1 MNIPTNDV
9 FNQLKNHFNTKLTA
23 KQRKALLICLAIVV
37 ASYVIKWLFDAA
49 QQAAYM
55 QQLQNQR
62 AAQARA
68 NAARDAQKKQ
78 EAKPGKPKL
87 PPRIVVTDLTNLE
100 GTWFGQRLLSAS
112 GMCTLR
118 LELRPVPQKPE
129 DYKGYS
135 RLNCMPPAGLT
146 SLRGGRVLPKQQRDN
161 LNPVAM
167 VLTGV
172 PEDGALHFTL
182 DKTVVS
188 PNDDCETTEF
198 NVTPFG
204 TNQVAVEWR
213 EGKCRGTQLILN
225 KNGR

>member
-1 MNIPTNDV
+1 MNNPMN
-9 FNQLKNHFNTKLTA
+9 NLTT
-23 KQRKALLICLAIVV
+23 KQRNFYIFCGAIVV
-37 ASYVIKWLFDAA
+37 LWFVVRFMNNAA
-49 QQAAYM
+49 QQAAFYRE
-55 QQLQNQR
+55 QAIR
-62 AAQARA
+62 AAQQRA
-68 NAARDAQKKQ
+68 KANTPPPA
-78 EAKPGKPKL
+78 PKA
-87 PPRIVVTDLTNLE
+87 PKEVKIPKVVLTDLSNLS
-100 GTWFGQRLLSAS
+100 GTWWGQRLLNQS

-118 LELRPVPQKPE
+118 LEMRSVPQKPE
-129 DYKGYS
+129 DYKGDA

-146 SLRGGRVLPKQQRDN
+146 SLRGGRVLPRQQREN

-182 DKTVVS
+182 DKTVMA

>member
-1 MNIPTNDV
+1 MNN
-9 FNQLKNHFNTKLTA
+9 KLTD
-23 KQRKALLICLAIVV
+23 KQKKALLICAGLFI
-37 ASYVIKWLFDAA
+37 ASYIVKWLVTSA
-49 QQAAYM
+49 QQAAYF
-55 QQLQNQR
+55 QQQAIL
-62 AAQARA
+62 AQQRA
-68 NAARDAQKKQ
+68 NAARNAQKQNAQTQNDKGQGKQ
-78 EAKPGKPKL
+78 DKL
-87 PPRIVVTDLTNLE
+87 PPRVVLTDLSNLS
-100 GTWFGQRLLSAS
+100 GTWFGQRLLNAS

-129 DYKGYS
+129 DYKGYA

-182 DKTVVS
+182 DQTVVA

>member
-1 MNIPTNDV
+1 MNNPISN
-9 FNQLKNHFNTKLTA
+9 LTT
-23 KQRKALLICLAIVV
+23 KQRNFYIFCGAIVV
-37 ASYVIKWLFDAA
+37 LWFVVRFMNNAA
-49 QQAAYM
+49 QQAAYYRE
-55 QQLQNQR
+55 QAIR
-62 AAQARA
+62 AAQQRARA
-68 NAARDAQKKQ
+68 NTPPPAPKAPKQ
-78 EAKPGKPKL
+78 GKIP
-87 PPRIVVTDLTNLE
+87 VVVLTDLSNLS
-100 GTWFGQRLLSAS
+100 GTWMGQRLLNQS

-118 LELRPVPQKPE
+118 LEMRSVPQKPE
-129 DYKGYS
+129 DYKGYA

-146 SLRGGRVLPKQQRDN
+146 SLRGGRVLPKQQREN

-182 DKTVVS
+182 DKTVVT

-204 TNQVAVEWR
+204 TNQIAVEWR

>member
-1 MNIPTNDV
+1 MSN
-9 FNQLKNHFNTKLTA
+9 LTT
-23 KQRKALLICLAIVV
+23 KQRNFYIFCGVIVV
-37 ASYVIKWLFDAA
+37 LWFVVRFMNNAA
-49 QQAAYM
+49 QQAAYY
-55 QQLQNQR
+55 QQQAIRAQQQR
-62 AAQARA
+62 DKA
-68 NAARDAQKKQ
+68 NAPPPAPKAPKQ
-78 EAKPGKPKL
+78 GKIPA
-87 PPRIVVTDLTNLE
+87 VVLTDLSNLS
-100 GTWFGQRLLSAS
+100 GTWMGQRLLNQS

-118 LELRPVPQKPE
+118 LEMRSVPQKPE
-129 DYKGYS
+129 DYKGYA

-182 DKTVVS
+182 DKTVVA

>member
-1 MNIPTNDV
+1 MVGRQEDGGEMRWVMNNPMSN
-9 FNQLKNHFNTKLTA
+9 LTT
-23 KQRKALLICLAIVV
+23 KQRNFYIFCGVIVV
-37 ASYVIKWLFDAA
+37 LWFVVRFMNNAA
-49 QQAAYM
+49 QQAAFYREQAVRA
-55 QQLQNQR
+55 QQQR
-62 AAQARA
+62 AKA
-68 NAARDAQKKQ
+68 NTPPPAPKAPKQ
-78 EAKPGKPKL
+78 DKL
-87 PPRIVVTDLTNLE
+87 PPRVVLTDLSNLS
-100 GTWFGQRLLSAS
+100 GTWFGQRLMSQN

-118 LELRPVPQKPE
+118 LEMRPVPQKPE
-129 DYKGYS
+129 DYKGYA

-172 PEDGALHFTL
+172 PEDGAMHFTL
-182 DKTVVS
+182 DKTVVA

>member
-1 MNIPTNDV
+1 M
-9 FNQLKNHFNTKLTA
+9 NTKLTD
-23 KQRKALLICLAIVV
+23 KQKRALLICAGLFI
-37 ASYVIKWLFDAA
+37 ASYIVKWLVTSA
-49 QQAAYM
+49 QQAAYF
-55 QQLQNQR
+55 QQQAIL
-62 AAQARA
+62 AQQRA
-68 NAARDAQKKQ
+68 NAARNAQKQNAQAPNEKGQGKQ
-78 EAKPGKPKL
+78 GKL
-87 PPRIVVTDLTNLE
+87 PPRVVLTDLSNLS
-100 GTWFGQRLLSAS
+100 GTWFGQRLLNAS

-118 LELRPVPQKPE
+118 LELRSIPQKPE
-129 DYKGYS
+129 DYKGYA

-182 DKTVVS
+182 DQTVVA

>member
-1 MNIPTNDV
+1 MNDLI
-9 FNQLKNHFNTKLTA
+9 NQLKNHFNNKLTA
-23 KQRKALLICLAIVV
+23 KQRKALLICLAVIVV
-37 ASYVIKWLFDAA
+37 SYVIKWLFDAA

-68 NAARDAQKKQ
+68 NAARNAQKKQ
-78 EAKPGKPKL
+78 EENAKTGKAKL

-100 GTWFGQRLLSAS
+100 GTWFGQRLLSQS

-135 RLNCMPPAGLT
+135 RLNCLPPAGLT

>member
-1 MNIPTNDV
+1 MNNPMSN
-9 FNQLKNHFNTKLTA
+9 LTT
-23 KQRKALLICLAIVV
+23 KQRNFYIFCGAIVV
-37 ASYVIKWLFDAA
+37 LWFVVRFMNNAA
-49 QQAAYM
+49 QQAAYY
-55 QQLQNQR
+55 QQQAIR
-62 AAQARA
+62 AAQQRA
-68 NAARDAQKKQ
+68 KANTPPPAPKAP
-78 EAKPGKPKL
+78 KPTKIPNL
-87 PPRIVVTDLTNLE
+87 VLTDLSNLS
-100 GTWFGQRLLSAS
+100 GSWMGQRLLNQS

-118 LELRPVPQKPE
+118 LEMRPVPQKPE
-129 DYKGYS
+129 DYKGYA
-135 RLNCMPPAGLT
+135 RLNCMPPAGLV

-161 LNPVAM
+161 LNLVAM

-172 PEDGALHFTL
+172 PEDGSLHFVL
-182 DKTVVS
+182 DKTVVT

>member
-1 MNIPTNDV
+1 
-9 FNQLKNHFNTKLTA
+9 
-23 KQRKALLICLAIVV
+23 
-37 ASYVIKWLFDAA
+37 
-49 QQAAYM
+49 
-55 QQLQNQR
+55 
-62 AAQARA
+62 
-68 NAARDAQKKQ
+68 
-78 EAKPGKPKL
+78 
-87 PPRIVVTDLTNLE
+87 
-100 GTWFGQRLLSAS
+100 
-112 GMCTLR
+112 MCTLR
-118 LELRPVPQKPE
+118 LELRSVPQKPE
-129 DYKGYS
+129 DYKGYA

-146 SLRGGRVLPKQQRDN
+146 SLRGGRVLPRQQREN

-182 DKTVVS
+182 DKTVVA

>member
-1 MNIPTNDV
+1 MNN
-9 FNQLKNHFNTKLTA
+9 KLTD
-23 KQRKALLICLAIVV
+23 KQKKALLICAGLFV
-37 ASYVIKWLFDAA
+37 ASYIVRWFVTSA
-49 QQAAYM
+49 QQAAYF
-55 QQLQNQR
+55 QQQANM

-68 NAARDAQKKQ
+68 NAARNAQKENAQSQNAKGQGKQ
-78 EAKPGKPKL
+78 GKL
-87 PPRIVVTDLTNLE
+87 PPRVVLTDLSNLS
-100 GTWFGQRLLSAS
+100 GTWMGQRLLSQS

-118 LELRPVPQKPE
+118 LELRSVPQKPE
-129 DYKGYS
+129 DYKGYA

-182 DKTVVS
+182 DTTVVA

-213 EGKCRGTQLILN
+213 EGKCRGTQLILA

>member
-1 MNIPTNDV
+1 MNN
-9 FNQLKNHFNTKLTA
+9 KLTD
-23 KQRKALLICLAIVV
+23 KQKKALLICVGLVV
-37 ASYVIKWLFDAA
+37 ASYIVKWLVTSA
-49 QQAAYM
+49 QQAAYF
-55 QQLQNQR
+55 QQQAIL
-62 AAQARA
+62 AQQRA
-68 NAARDAQKKQ
+68 NAARNAQKQNAQTQNDKGQGKQ
-78 EAKPGKPKL
+78 GKL
-87 PPRIVVTDLTNLE
+87 PPRVVLTDLSNLS
-100 GTWFGQRLLSAS
+100 GTWFGQRLLSQS

-118 LELRPVPQKPE
+118 LELRPVAQKPE
-129 DYKGYS
+129 DYKGYA

-146 SLRGGRVLPKQQRDN
+146 SLRGGRVLPKPQRDN

-182 DKTVVS
+182 DQTVVA